1 MGPNGALDEE
11 VTQLVRD
18 VEMSGQPQIIKTVFV
33 YAEQGWALAQSWLL
47 SPAAWSQFGLLILAY
62 VLAVLVTRRVRPK
75 LVQILTPDEA
85 QLTMLADGRRWLLRF
100 VPLILPLLAY
110 VLTAA
115 GETVVRSLFDSG
127 AVIAFGKRVFLFLAA
142 RTLVTEALRD
152 PFLKLLGRYVL
163 IPVMA
168 LYAVGLLDLVSV
180 KLSETV
186 IGLGNISFSLMS
198 IVRGIIAGSVLFWLG
213 RWSNDQSSA
222 FIEKQREM
230 PAATRTLAA
239 KAAELMIFGV
249 AFLLLMNIMGISLTS
264 LAVLGG
270 AIGVGLGF
278 GLQKIASNFISGVIL
293 LLEGQAT
300 VGDYVELDG
309 GEAGKIVKMTARAAI
324 LETFDGRWIVV
335 PNEDFIT
342 TRVVN
347 YSDSGSANR
356 YEAPFSVSYDTDI
369 NLVPDIVEAAVA
381 KHAKVLTKPY
391 PPDCELRGFG
401 ESGVDFAVEF
411 WVNGLDDGE
420 NKFTSDVLFLIWNAL
435 KDNGITIPYPHRVV
449 ELHDKRAP

>member
-1 MGPNGALDEE
+1 MDEA
-11 VTQLVRD
+11 R
-18 VEMSGQPQIIKTVFV
+18 VFNV
-33 YAEQGWALAQSWLL
+33 DQVKLWLL
-47 SPAAWSQFGLLILAY
+47 QAVDIAKDWLTSPAAWTQFGLLVVAWGA
-62 VLAVLVTRRVRPK
+62 AVFVNRKFVPK
-75 LVQILTPDEA
+75 LVQILSPAEDA
-85 QLTMLADGRRWLLRF
+85 KGPIAKARRFIIGF
-100 VPLILPLLAY
+100 VPLILPLFAY
-110 VLTAA
+110 ALTGA
-115 GETVVRSLFDSG
+115 GEGVTRSLFGSG

-142 RTLVTEALRD
+142 RTFVNEALRD

-168 LYAVGLLDLVSV
+168 IYAVGLLDVVSA
-180 KLSETV
+180 KLSATV
-186 IGLGNISFSLMS
+186 ISLGNISFSLMS
-198 IVRGIIAGSVLFWLG
+198 VVRGLIAGSLLFWFG
-213 RWSNDQSSA
+213 RWSNDQSNA
-222 FIEKQREM
+222 FIEKQKEM

-239 KAAELMIFGV
+239 KAAELLIFGV

-264 LAVLGG
+264 LAVIGG

-300 VGDYVELDG
+300 VGDFVELDG

-347 YSDSGSANR
+347 YSDAGSANR

-369 NLVPDIVEAAVA
+369 NLVPAIVEAAVA
-381 KHAKVLTKPY
+381 KHPKVLALPY

-401 ESGVDFAVEF
+401 DSGVDFAVEF

-435 KDNGITIPYPHRVV
+435 KDNNISIPYPHRVV